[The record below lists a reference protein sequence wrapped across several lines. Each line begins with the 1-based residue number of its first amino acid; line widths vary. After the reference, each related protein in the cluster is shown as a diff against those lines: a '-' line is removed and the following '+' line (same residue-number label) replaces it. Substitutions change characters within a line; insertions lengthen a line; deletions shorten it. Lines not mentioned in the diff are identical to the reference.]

1 MSMTDKELVLQVLQD
16 YSRDKAAALQ
26 AASAGMTGTE
36 LYAQEQYIPDFQ
48 AAKAAQNM
56 MTRQAGLENGFVCRS
71 TAGRVVKL
79 LQPYDST
86 IYTGEPETLP
96 AQWGFVW
103 STDPAKALPFVAM
116 STSPYMT
123 GDCCTDGG
131 KVWRSTIDNNV
142 WAPTAYPQGWEE
154 VTDTDAPAPGP
165 APEPE
170 PGTEPEPGDGEED
183 IPAFVQPT
191 GAHDAYQTGDRVT
204 YNGHIYESA
213 INNNV
218 WSPDTYPQGWTD
230 LGPVGGPYIE
240 EDA

>member
-1 MSMTDKELVLQVLQD
+1 MQDNTTDKELVLQAMRE
-16 YSRDKAAALQ
+16 YGRSKAAQLQ
-26 AASAGMTGTE
+26 EASAGMSGTE
-36 LYAQEQYIPDFQ
+36 LYAAEDYIPDF
-48 AAKAAQNM
+48 AVACAQKNM
-56 MTRQAGLENGFVCRS
+56 LERKTGFVCRS
-71 TAGRVVKL
+71 TAGRVVRL

-86 IYTGEPETLP
+86 IYTDEPEALP

-103 STDPAKALPFVAM
+103 STDPAKTLPFVAM
-116 STSPYMT
+116 STSPYMK

-165 APEPE
+165 EPEPE
-170 PGTEPEPGDGEED
+170 PGEGEGATGGED
-183 IPAFVQPT
+183 ESIPAFVQPT
-191 GAHDAYQTGDRVT
+191 GAHAAYQPGDRVT
-204 YNGHIYESA
+204 YNGHIYEST

>member
-1 MSMTDKELVLQVLQD
+1 MNNKEFVMQFLRNLG
-16 YSRDKAAALQ
+16 REKALALQ
-26 AASAGMTGTE
+26 AASSGMTGTE
-36 LYAQEQYIPDFQ
+36 LYDQEQYIPDFQ
-48 AAKAAQNM
+48 AARATQNM
-56 MTRQAGLENGFVCRS
+56 MTRNAGRENGFVCRS
-71 TAGRVVKL
+71 TAGRVVRL

-86 IYTGEPETLP
+86 IYTDEPEALP

-103 STDPAKALPFVAM
+103 STDPHKALPFVAM

-131 KVWRSTIDNNV
+131 KVLRSTIDNNV
-142 WAPTAYPQGWEE
+142 WAPTAYPRGWEE
-154 VTDTDAPAPGP
+154 VTGTDTPEPEP

-204 YNGHIYESA
+204 YNGHIYEST

-230 LGPVGGPYIE
+230 LGAVE
-240 EDA
+240 EGTA

>member
-1 MSMTDKELVLQVLQD
+1 MQDNTTDKELVLQAMREYGRSKAVQLQE
-16 YSRDKAAALQ
+16 
-26 AASAGMTGTE
+26 ASAEMTGTE
-36 LYAQEQYIPDFQ
+36 LYAAEDYIPDF
-48 AAKAAQNM
+48 AAACAQKNMLERAA
-56 MTRQAGLENGFVCRS
+56 GFVCRS

-142 WAPTAYPQGWEE
+142 WTP
-154 VTDTDAPAPGP
+154 DA
-165 APEPE
+165 
-170 PGTEPEPGDGEED
+170 
-183 IPAFVQPT
+183 
-191 GAHDAYQTGDRVT
+191 
-204 YNGHIYESA
+204 
-213 INNNV
+213 
-218 WSPDTYPQGWTD
+218 YPQGWTD
-230 LGPVGGPYIE
+230 LGAVE
-240 EDA
+240 EGTA

>member
-1 MSMTDKELVLQVLQD
+1 MSMTDKELVLRVLQD
-16 YSRDKAAALQ
+16 YSRDKAVALQ
-26 AASAGMTGTE
+26 ADQINMTGTE

-48 AAKAAQNM
+48 AAKAAKNM
-56 MTRQAGLENGFVCRS
+56 LERKAGQQDGFVCQS
-71 TAGRVVKL
+71 SAGRVVRL
-79 LQPYDST
+79 IQQYDSN
-86 IYTGEPETLP
+86 IYPQEPEALP

-103 STDPAKALPFVAM
+103 PTDPAKALPFVAM

-154 VTDTDAPAPGP
+154 ATGTDTPEPEP

-204 YNGHIYESA
+204 YNGHIYESTMDG
-213 INNNV
+213 NV
-218 WSPDTYPQGWTD
+218 WAPDAYPQGWTD
-230 LGPVGGPYIE
+230 LGTVE
-240 EDA
+240 EVMGNV